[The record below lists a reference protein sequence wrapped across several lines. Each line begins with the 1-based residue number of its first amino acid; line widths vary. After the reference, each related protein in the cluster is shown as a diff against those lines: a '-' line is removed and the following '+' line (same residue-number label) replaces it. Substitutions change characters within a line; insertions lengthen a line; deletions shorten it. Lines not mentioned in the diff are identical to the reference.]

1 MNWRVALV
9 KGRLL
14 TSLDSSSLFVLA
26 PWALGGWKGRVRP
39 YLFVLKIVRSAVSSE
54 SNEVT
59 GLPSYLDE
67 SHESPRDEN
76 A

>member
-9 KGRLL
+9 KGRFSDFSRLL
-14 TSLDSSSLFVLA
+14 FSLRVGPLG
-26 PWALGGWKGRVRP
+26 LGGWKGRVRP

-59 GLPSYLDE
+59 GLPSYLAE
-67 SHESPRDEN
+67 SHEGFRDEN
-76 A
+76 V